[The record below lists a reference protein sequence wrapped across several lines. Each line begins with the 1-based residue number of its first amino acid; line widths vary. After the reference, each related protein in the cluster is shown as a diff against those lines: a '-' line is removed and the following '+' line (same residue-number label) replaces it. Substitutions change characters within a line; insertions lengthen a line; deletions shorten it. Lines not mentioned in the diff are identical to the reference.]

1 MFDFIM
7 LPIESILKQTLSFL
21 YTNLGNY
28 GLAIIAITIII
39 KIILFPLTL
48 KQDKSM
54 REMKRIQPQLE
65 KIREKFKGN
74 PQEMN
79 KATIELYQEHKVN
92 PFGGCLPVLLQM
104 PVLFGLFSV
113 LRNPKIIPADAHFL
127 IFTLTAKDPTYI
139 LPILNAIIAFL
150 QQKVMSK
157 GTVQNAQTQMMAY
170 IFPVMMFVISFSMP
184 SGLQIYW
191 LASSIIGVVQQYL
204 LIVMSKEKEIKE
216 V

>member
-7 LPIESILKQTLSFL
+7 LPIEDGLKYILNLL
-21 YTNLGNY
+21 YSNIGNY
-28 GLAIIAITIII
+28 GLAIIGITVII

-54 REMKRIQPQLE
+54 REMKKIQPEIE
-65 KIREKFKGN
+65 KVKEKYKGN

-79 KATIELYQEHKVN
+79 KATMELYKEHNVS
-92 PFGGCLPVLLQM
+92 PFGGCLPVILQM
-104 PVLFGLFSV
+104 PILFGLFNV
-113 LRNPKIIPADAHFL
+113 LRNPKIIPEDAHFL
-127 IFTLTAKDPTYI
+127 IFTLVSKDTTYI
-139 LPILNAIIAFL
+139 LPILNALVAFA

-157 GTVQNAQTQMMAY
+157 GTVKNAQTEMMAY

-191 LASSIIGVVQQYL
+191 LASSLIGVLQQYV
-204 LIVMSKEKEIKE
+204 LIVMSKDKEIKA
-216 V
+216 

>member
-7 LPIESILKQTLSFL
+7 LPIEDGLKYILNLL
-21 YTNLGNY
+21 YSNIGNY
-28 GLAIIAITIII
+28 GLAIIGITVII

-54 REMKRIQPQLE
+54 REMKKIQPEIE
-65 KIREKFKGN
+65 KVKEKYKGN

-79 KATIELYQEHKVN
+79 KATMDLYKEHNVS
-92 PFGGCLPVLLQM
+92 PFGGCLPVILQM
-104 PVLFGLFSV
+104 PILFGLFNV
-113 LRNPKIIPADAHFL
+113 LRNPKIIPEDAHFL
-127 IFTLTAKDPTYI
+127 IFTLVSKDTTYI
-139 LPILNAIIAFL
+139 LPILNALVAFA

-157 GTVQNAQTQMMAY
+157 GTVKNAQTEMMAY

-191 LASSIIGVVQQYL
+191 LASSLIGVLQQYV
-204 LIVMSKEKEIKE
+204 LIVMSKDKEIKA
-216 V
+216 

>member
-7 LPIESILKQTLSFL
+7 LPIEDGLKYILNLL
-21 YTNLGNY
+21 YSNIGNY
-28 GLAIIAITIII
+28 GLAIIGITVII

-54 REMKRIQPQLE
+54 REMKKIQPEIE
-65 KIREKFKGN
+65 KVKEKYKGN

-79 KATIELYQEHKVN
+79 KATMELYKEHNVS
-92 PFGGCLPVLLQM
+92 PFGGCLPVILQM
-104 PVLFGLFSV
+104 PILFGLFNV
-113 LRNPKIIPADAHFL
+113 LRNPKIIPEDAHFL
-127 IFTLTAKDPTYI
+127 IFTLVSKDTTYI
-139 LPILNAIIAFL
+139 LPILNALVAFA

-157 GTVQNAQTQMMAY
+157 GTVQNAQTEMMPY

-191 LASSIIGVVQQYL
+191 LASSLIGVLQQYV
-204 LIVMSKEKEIKE
+204 LIVMSKDKEIKA
-216 V
+216 